1 MSIWQW
7 RLRWDRTYRNQTRFK
22 RGISQFR
29 RFCQLSSW
37 LPVQVSFGPKTF
49 GPLYWTILNAWFSTT
64 VTDRTWMPH
73 LPNFINRDI
82 MYQMESD
89 FAPEMKR
96 TSGHQRRSYNDL
108 QYQMMYTY
116 YVIESP
122 HNYPYQLIDH
132 REHVGYCALTDD
144 YFKNRYRLRKTR
156 NERKKFICLN
166 DDMKHH
172 SSFVAKQTYDLV
184 NKFYSEFYPNA
195 STFELWRH
203 KNNVMLSTW

>member
-1 MSIWQW
+1 MAIAMGSNLSQPNAIPERHITIPSI
-7 RLRWDRTYRNQTRFK
+7 LSIIFST
-22 RGISQFR
+22 ISTSKFWSII
-29 RFCQLSSW
+29 LD
-37 LPVQVSFGPKTF
+37 GPIR
-49 GPLYWTILNAWFSTT
+49 TILNAQFSTT

-195 STFELWRH
+195 STFEL
-203 KNNVMLSTW
+203 

>member
-1 MSIWQW
+1 
-7 RLRWDRTYRNQTRFK
+7 
-22 RGISQFR
+22 
-29 RFCQLSSW
+29 
-37 LPVQVSFGPKTF
+37 
-49 GPLYWTILNAWFSTT
+49 
-64 VTDRTWMPH
+64 MPH

-89 FAPEMKR
+89 FGPEMKR

-184 NKFYSEFYPNA
+184 NNFYSEFYPNA
-195 STFELWRH
+195 SAFELWPFTWLSRDNF
-203 KNNVMLSTW
+203 KNEFEQSIIC

>member
-1 MSIWQW
+1 MTGSN
-7 RLRWDRTYRNQTRFK
+7 L
-22 RGISQFR
+22 
-29 RFCQLSSW
+29 L
-37 LPVQVSFGPKTF
+37 
-49 GPLYWTILNAWFSTT
+49 
-64 VTDRTWMPH
+64 
-73 LPNFINRDI
+73 LPNAIQERPITIQLILSIIFL
-82 MYQMESD
+82 
-89 FAPEMKR
+89 A
-96 TSGHQRRSYNDL
+96 TSTSISWKSCLYPT

-122 HNYPYQLIDH
+122 QNYPYQLIDH
-132 REHVGYCALTDD
+132 TDHVGYCALTDD

-195 STFELWRH
+195 SAFEL
-203 KNNVMLSTW
+203 